1 MLIGEGLSLL
11 DLTAAPGWTGLNTG
25 ALVARLSAPLSGFF
39 EQLLHRPLQGGEFG
53 LSPDMAKEAAVL
65 AGPRRHEEPRP
76 QRLPVAERLH
86 AATDPNAVTSW
97 GKAAAARLKAR
108 GDALR
113 VATQHLPPGY
123 AFPWQQLGLPYQA
136 PALNAQLPPEWSR
149 QVRMLSLISFPSA

>member
-1 MLIGEGLSLL
+1 MSGMLIGEGLSLL

-25 ALVARLSAPLSGFF
+25 ALVARLLDATDTPLPGFF

-53 LSPDMAKEAAVL
+53 LSPEMAKEAAVL

-76 QRLPVAERLH
+76 RRLPVAERLH

-108 GDALR
+108 GDVLR
-113 VATQHLPPGY
+113 VATQHLPPGDLDDS
-123 AFPWQQLGLPYQA
+123 QLLGATEDMPFHGSS
-136 PALNAQLPPEWSR
+136 WDCHTKR
-149 QVRMLSLISFPSA
+149 QS